1 MPFSGAEN
9 VQVSGVENVQV
20 SGAENVQLKRHQ
32 SGVSDVI
39 QVRFNSGSGAIQDLS
54 RSCSEAA

>member
-1 MPFSGAEN
+1 MPFSGQEN
-9 VQVSGVENVQV
+9 VQVSGAENVQV

-39 QVRFNSGSGAIQDLS
+39 QVRFNSSSGAIQDLS
-54 RSCSEAA
+54 RSCS